1 MLLKKITLFNKHCS
15 ERQASKSKNESNAL
29 FCILNTY
36 TFLLFH
42 LRENIMAKERPTIGI
57 NGLALP
63 IMPPERDGRVWAKT
77 VRVMFY
83 TPGFLAIL
91 LIKAGEPVSFGITVS
106 LLMLAS
112 TTAIIGGLFVGSQ
125 SIGKGSDDSSSKI
138 GIWSGALVLELLST
152 VALLCAVPPVFHE
165 LAHSALLHPAAS
177 SVAASSI
184 GPSELIPAFAILPF
198 MIYQLAGFGTLHYVV
213 TKQINWIINIGIMG
227 LILSSYVANRL
238 GAYDVEMALVW
249 ILVLSMVATVFYGIL
264 KLKKMQEIY
273 DANCPPKDPK

>member
-1 MLLKKITLFNKHCS
+1 
-15 ERQASKSKNESNAL
+15 
-29 FCILNTY
+29 
-36 TFLLFH
+36 
-42 LRENIMAKERPTIGI
+42 MAKERPTIGI